1 MMMFHKFI
9 ILVFSILCISCK
21 VSPLNHELHDNETVC
36 NYKSILKLDKQLKEL
51 QQRDDS
57 IYHQQLYDNKDLDKA
72 IHLSLNIDSIS
83 SYKKFYLIY
92 AHNDT
97 LAYEIISLKK
107 KDISITNNDSIKIG
121 NKYNL
126 SIIDLFP
133 EESKSI
139 PGFGIIP
146 KDVTGGYLLYDAYIP
161 FEQKFH
167 YTIYEVINLD
177 GIQLT
182 Y

>member
-1 MMMFHKFI
+1 MMLHKFI
-9 ILVFSILCISCK
+9 ILVFSFLCLSCK
-21 VSPLNHELHDNETVC
+21 TSLNHKLYDNGIVCTHNSIIELN
-36 NYKSILKLDKQLKEL
+36 KQLKER
-51 QQRDDS
+51 QQQYDS

-107 KDISITNNDSIKIG
+107 KDISITNNDLIKIG

-126 SIIDLFP
+126 SIINLFP
-133 EESKSI
+133 EESI

-146 KDVTGGYLLYDAYIP
+146 KDVTRAYLLYDVYISFKP
-161 FEQKFH
+161 EFH
-167 YTIYEVINLD
+167 YTIYEAINLD
-177 GIQLT
+177 GLQLT